1 MHPGWKGDADCKD
14 GLGQV
19 MGSKGTAQEAGCPAA
34 PRWQLQ
40 LEGLPQ
46 PLALPPAGAAAF

>member
-1 MHPGWKGDADCKD
+1 MHPGRKGDADCKD